1 MAASRK
7 TAVRRHMSKVL
18 SYLLLTALG
27 IVMVYPLVWML
38 GASFK
43 PTDEIFTSMGI
54 LPKGEWVLTSYRDGW
69 NGVGTVGFDTF
80 FLNTFTLVIPTV
92 AFTLISSTLVAYGF
106 ARFRFP
112 LKKMFFGLMISTLM
126 LPNAVIMIPK
136 YMLFRD
142 LGWLDSYKP
151 FIVPSMFA
159 SSAFL
164 VFMLLQFFRG
174 IPKDLDESARID
186 GCNSLRILWQ
196 ILLPLCKPALFSAGL
211 FQFIWTWND
220 FFNVLVYINSV
231 KKFTLALGLR
241 MTLDAQG
248 YVEWNRI
255 MAMAVLSIL
264 PCVILFF
271 SAQKY
276 FVEGIATTGLKG

>member
-1 MAASRK
+1 MTSTKLLKRGRK
-7 TAVRRHMSKVL
+7 ALT
-18 SYLLLTALG
+18 YLLLVLLG
-27 IVMVYPLVWML
+27 FAMVYPLLWML

-43 PTDEIFTSMGI
+43 QNDEIFAS
-54 LPKGEWVLTSYRDGW
+54 LSLVPQKEWVWTAYRDGW
-69 NGVGTVGFDTF
+69 NGIGNATF
-80 FLNTFTLVIPTV
+80 SLFFVNTFRMVIPTV
-92 AFTLISSTLVAYGF
+92 IFTLVSSTMVAYGF

-112 LKKMFFGLMISTLM
+112 GKKLLFTCMIATLM

-136 YMLFRD
+136 YILFRN

-151 FIVPSMFA
+151 FIIPSIFA

-174 IPKDLDESARID
+174 LPRELDESARID
-186 GCNSLRILWQ
+186 GCGSMRILVQ
-196 ILLPLCKPALFSAGL
+196 ILVPLCKPALFSAGL

-231 KKFTLALGLR
+231 PKYTLALGLR
-241 MTLDAQG
+241 MTLDTQG
-248 YVEWNRI
+248 DVAWNEI
-255 MAMAVLSIL
+255 MAMSVVSIL
-264 PCVILFF
+264 PCVVLFF

-276 FVEGIATTGLKG
+276 FVEGIATTGMKD

>member
-1 MAASRK
+1 MTSTKLLKRGRK
-7 TAVRRHMSKVL
+7 ALT
-18 SYLLLTALG
+18 YLLLVLLG
-27 IVMVYPLVWML
+27 FAMVYPLLWML

-43 PTDEIFTSMGI
+43 QNDEIFAS
-54 LPKGEWVLTSYRDGW
+54 LSLVPQKEWVWTAYRDGW
-69 NGVGTVGFDTF
+69 NGIGNATFSLFFVNTFRMVISTVI
-80 FLNTFTLVIPTV
+80 FTLV
-92 AFTLISSTLVAYGF
+92 SSTMVAYGF

-112 LKKMFFGLMISTLM
+112 GKKLLFTFMIATLM

-136 YMLFRD
+136 YILFRN

-151 FIVPSMFA
+151 FIIPSIFA

-174 IPKDLDESARID
+174 LPRELDESARID
-186 GCNSLRILWQ
+186 GCGSMRILVQ
-196 ILLPLCKPALFSAGL
+196 ILVPLCKPALFSAGL

-231 KKFTLALGLR
+231 PKYTLALGLR
-241 MTLDAQG
+241 MTLDTQG
-248 YVEWNRI
+248 DVAWNEI
-255 MAMAVLSIL
+255 MAMSVVSIL
-264 PCVILFF
+264 PCVVLFF

-276 FVEGIATTGLKG
+276 FVEGIATTGMKG

>member
-1 MAASRK
+1 MTSTKLLKRGRK
-7 TAVRRHMSKVL
+7 ALT
-18 SYLLLTALG
+18 YLLLVLLG
-27 IVMVYPLVWML
+27 FAMVYPLLWML

-43 PTDEIFTSMGI
+43 QNDEIFAS
-54 LPKGEWVLTSYRDGW
+54 LSLVPQKEWVWTAYRDGW
-69 NGVGTVGFDTF
+69 NGIGNATF
-80 FLNTFTLVIPTV
+80 SLFFVNTFRMVIPTV
-92 AFTLISSTLVAYGF
+92 IFTLVSSTMVAYGF

-112 LKKMFFGLMISTLM
+112 GKKLLFTFMIATLM

-136 YMLFRD
+136 YILFRN

-151 FIVPSMFA
+151 CIIPSIFA

-174 IPKDLDESARID
+174 LPRELDESARID
-186 GCNSLRILWQ
+186 GCGSMRILVQ
-196 ILLPLCKPALFSAGL
+196 ILVPLCKPALFSAGL

-231 KKFTLALGLR
+231 PKYTLALGLR
-241 MTLDAQG
+241 MTLDTQG
-248 YVEWNRI
+248 DVAWNEI
-255 MAMAVLSIL
+255 MAMSVVSIL
-264 PCVILFF
+264 PCVVLFF

-276 FVEGIATTGLKG
+276 FVEGIATTGMKD

>member
-1 MAASRK
+1 MTDTKMMKRG
-7 TAVRRHMSKVL
+7 RRTL
-18 SYLLLTALG
+18 AYLLLILLG
-27 IVMVYPLVWML
+27 FVMVYPLLWMV

-43 PTDEIFTSMGI
+43 QNDEIFAS
-54 LPKGEWVLTSYRDGW
+54 LSLVPQKEWVWTAYRDGW
-69 NGVGTVGFDTF
+69 NGIGNATF
-80 FLNTFTLVIPTV
+80 SLFFVNTFRMVIPTV
-92 AFTLISSTLVAYGF
+92 IFTLVSSTMVAYGF

-112 LKKMFFGLMISTLM
+112 GKKLLFTCMIATLM

-136 YMLFRD
+136 YILFRN

-151 FIVPSMFA
+151 FIIPSIFA

-174 IPKDLDESARID
+174 LPRELDESARID
-186 GCNSLRILWQ
+186 GCGSMRILVQ
-196 ILLPLCKPALFSAGL
+196 ILVPLCKPALFSAGL

-231 KKFTLALGLR
+231 PKYTLALGLR
-241 MTLDAQG
+241 MTLDTQG
-248 YVEWNRI
+248 DVAWNEI
-255 MAMAVLSIL
+255 MAMSVVSIL
-264 PCVILFF
+264 PCVVLFF

-276 FVEGIATTGLKG
+276 FVEGIATTGMKG

>member
-1 MAASRK
+1 MTSTKLLKHGRK
-7 TAVRRHMSKVL
+7 ALT
-18 SYLLLTALG
+18 YLLLVLLG
-27 IVMVYPLVWML
+27 FAMVYPLLWML

-43 PTDEIFTSMGI
+43 QNDEIFAS
-54 LPKGEWVLTSYRDGW
+54 LSLVPQKEWVWTAYRDGW
-69 NGVGTVGFDTF
+69 NGIGNATFSLFFVNTFRMVISTVI
-80 FLNTFTLVIPTV
+80 FTLV
-92 AFTLISSTLVAYGF
+92 SSTMVAYGF

-112 LKKMFFGLMISTLM
+112 GKKLLFTCMIATLM

-136 YMLFRD
+136 YILFRN

-151 FIVPSMFA
+151 FIIPSIFA

-174 IPKDLDESARID
+174 LPRELDESARID
-186 GCNSLRILWQ
+186 GCGSMRILVQ
-196 ILLPLCKPALFSAGL
+196 ILVPLCKPALFSAGL

-231 KKFTLALGLR
+231 PKYTLALGLR
-241 MTLDAQG
+241 MTLDTQG
-248 YVEWNRI
+248 DVAWNEI
-255 MAMAVLSIL
+255 MAMSVVSIL
-264 PCVILFF
+264 PCVVLFF

-276 FVEGIATTGLKG
+276 FVEGIATTGMKG

>member
-7 TAVRRHMSKVL
+7 TAVRRHMSKIL
-18 SYLLLTALG
+18 SYLLLTMLG

-54 LPKGEWVLTSYRDGW
+54 LPKGEWVFTSYRDGW

-92 AFTLISSTLVAYGF
+92 SFTLISSTLVAYGF
-106 ARFRFP
+106 ARFCFP
-112 LKKMFFGLMISTLM
+112 LKKIFFGLMISTLM

>member
-1 MAASRK
+1 MTSTKLLKRGRK
-7 TAVRRHMSKVL
+7 ALT
-18 SYLLLTALG
+18 YLLLVLLG
-27 IVMVYPLVWML
+27 FAMVYPLLWML

-43 PTDEIFTSMGI
+43 QNDEIFAS
-54 LPKGEWVLTSYRDGW
+54 LSLVPQKEWVWTAYRDGW
-69 NGVGTVGFDTF
+69 NGIGNATF
-80 FLNTFTLVIPTV
+80 SLFFVNTFRMVIPTV
-92 AFTLISSTLVAYGF
+92 IFTLVSSTMVAYGF

-112 LKKMFFGLMISTLM
+112 GKKLLFTFMIATLM

-136 YMLFRD
+136 YILFRN

-151 FIVPSMFA
+151 FIIPSIFA

-174 IPKDLDESARID
+174 LPRELDESARID
-186 GCNSLRILWQ
+186 GCGSMRILVQ
-196 ILLPLCKPALFSAGL
+196 ILVPLCKPALFSAGL

-231 KKFTLALGLR
+231 PKYTLALGLR
-241 MTLDAQG
+241 MTLDTQG
-248 YVEWNRI
+248 DVAWNEI
-255 MAMAVLSIL
+255 MAMSVVSIL
-264 PCVILFF
+264 PCVVLFF

-276 FVEGIATTGLKG
+276 FVEGIATTGMKG

>member
-1 MAASRK
+1 MTSTKLLKRGRK
-7 TAVRRHMSKVL
+7 ALT
-18 SYLLLTALG
+18 YLLLVLLG
-27 IVMVYPLVWML
+27 FAMVYPLLWML

-43 PTDEIFTSMGI
+43 QNDEIFAS
-54 LPKGEWVLTSYRDGW
+54 LSLVPQKEWVWTAYRDGW
-69 NGVGTVGFDTF
+69 NGIGNATF
-80 FLNTFTLVIPTV
+80 SLFFVNTFRMVIPTV
-92 AFTLISSTLVAYGF
+92 IFTLVSSTMVAYGF

-112 LKKMFFGLMISTLM
+112 GKKLLFTCMIATLM

-136 YMLFRD
+136 YILFRN

-151 FIVPSMFA
+151 CIIPSIFA

-174 IPKDLDESARID
+174 LPRELDESARID
-186 GCNSLRILWQ
+186 GCGSMRILVQ
-196 ILLPLCKPALFSAGL
+196 ILVPLCKPALFSAGL

-231 KKFTLALGLR
+231 PKYTLALGLR
-241 MTLDAQG
+241 MTLDTQG
-248 YVEWNRI
+248 DVAWNEI
-255 MAMAVLSIL
+255 MAMSVVSIL
-264 PCVILFF
+264 PCVVLFF

-276 FVEGIATTGLKG
+276 FVEGIATTGMKG